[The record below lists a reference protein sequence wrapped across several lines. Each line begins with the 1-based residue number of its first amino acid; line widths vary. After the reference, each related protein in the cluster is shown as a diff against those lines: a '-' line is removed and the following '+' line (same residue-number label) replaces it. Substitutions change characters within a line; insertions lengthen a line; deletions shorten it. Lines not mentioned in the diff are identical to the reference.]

1 MGVVVVLKSGILS
14 AFSSVNTDWNCSFK
28 ILASSSGA
36 KTTSP
41 VFLVN
46 EVMPKEVRFKAFT
59 WFQKGLLLF
68 VSREAPIVP
77 ET

>member
-1 MGVVVVLKSGILS
+1 MGVVLVLKSGILS
-14 AFSSVNTDWNCSFK
+14 AFSSVKTDWNCSFK
-28 ILASSSGA
+28 ILAFSSGV

-59 WFQKGLLLF
+59 
-68 VSREAPIVP
+68 
-77 ET
+77 